1 MGSQNPATKTQ
12 WEHPL
17 FLLGAGMGTWL
28 CPPILHPMLAV
39 FRFLFLI
46 NTPVFVYLGAESH

>member
-28 CPPILHPMLAV
+28 CPPILYPMLAV

-46 NTPVFVYLGAESH
+46 NTPVFVYL